1 MSTVLPPAPPRPAWP
16 TGLGLFALCLAAL
29 VVKSPDALYQPQFWA
44 EDGAVF
50 FQQQQAHAL
59 PQLFIPY
66 AGYLHLLPRLV
77 AWLAAWAP
85 LAWAP
90 AIYCLAAFAINAAGA
105 GYFLHRLAP
114 WRLAW
119 IGFAAIFL
127 TPTSGEIFGN
137 LTSSQWFAQL
147 FLLAACFIP
156 VSREGRGAALMP
168 LMVLAVALT
177 GPFALL
183 LAVIHGALVAAASI
197 WPRFAPA
204 MSSLARGGGRYR
216 LAALWL
222 GACVQATYL
231 AVDHGPA
238 SAYSLSLLVA
248 ALGSWSQVHLV
259 GVALLPAELFLAGL
273 LALTAASAGAARER
287 GAGLFLAVLMAL
299 ALVEI
304 AAVSG
309 RANISV
315 LGQGMGYGDR
325 YFFLFKLAFWLLAFD
340 LARRLRVGPRG
351 HFGVVVAG
359 LLAALAAAHPGRF
372 QRQPLE
378 DKQWR
383 RAIAPVEAGQTV
395 VVDINPTP
403 WTITVRPR
411 AQRN

>member
-1 MSTVLPPAPPRPAWP
+1 MSPAIPPAPPRPAWP
-16 TGLGLFALCLAAL
+16 TALGVFALCLAAL

-50 FQQQQAHAL
+50 FQQQQTHAL

-90 AIYCLAAFAINAAGA
+90 AIYCLAAFAINAACV

-119 IGFAAIFL
+119 IGFGAIFL
-127 TPTSGEIFGN
+127 TPTSGEIFGSLAN
-137 LTSSQWFAQL
+137 CQWFAQL

-156 VSREGRGAALMP
+156 VPREGRRVAVMSL
-168 LMVLAVALT
+168 LVLAVALT

-183 LAVIHGALVAAASI
+183 LALIHGALVAAARI
-197 WPRFAPA
+197 GPRLRPA
-204 MSSLARGGGRYR
+204 MSSLAEGGGRYR
-216 LAALWL
+216 LVALWT
-222 GACVQATYL
+222 GAFVQAICL
-231 AVDHGPA
+231 ALGEGPA

-273 LALTAASAGAARER
+273 LALMAASAGLSAQR
-287 GAGLFLAVLMAL
+287 GAALFLLVLMAL
-299 ALVEI
+299 ALLEI

-315 LGQGMGYGDR
+315 LGSGMGYGDR

-340 LARRLRVGPRG
+340 LARRVWPRARLG
-351 HFGVVVAG
+351 FVVAG
-359 LLAALAAAHPGRF
+359 LLMVLAAAHPGRF
-372 QRQPLE
+372 QRPPLE

-383 RAIAPVEAGQTV
+383 RAIAPVEAGQTA

-411 AQRN
+411 VHGK